1 MLPGMDKVRA
11 WLEYMGK
18 TPADLAKD
26 IGAAE
31 SSVRNWLAGRNTPGG
46 LMLRR
51 LHERTSIPLEDLVPR
66 DVA

>member
-1 MLPGMDKVRA
+1 MLRHMDKVRA
-11 WLEYMGK
+11 WLELMNK

-31 SSVRNWLAGRNTPGG
+31 SSVRNWLAGRNQPHGV
-46 LMLRR
+46 MLRR
-51 LHERTSIPLEDLVPR
+51 LHERTSIPLDDLVPR

>member
-1 MLPGMDKVRA
+1 MLRDMDKVRE
-11 WLEYMGK
+11 WLELTGK
-18 TPADLAKD
+18 TTAELAHE

-46 LMLRR
+46 IMLRR

>member
-11 WLEYMGK
+11 WLVAMSK